1 MLAKLHFGLV
11 IGPEKVQILVHHDNR
26 IVDALQNGIEGTLAP
41 TQDFYHLPAL
51 EQGKAE
57 PQGEQAQKAAQAYG
71 RVKEYYPVTNL
82 LPGYNFTNGRNLA
95 RQNRDRQQQHPD

>member
-41 TQDFYHLPAL
+41 AQDFYHLPAL

-57 PQGEQAQKAAQAYG
+57 PQGEKAQKAAQAYG
-71 RVKEYYPVTNL
+71 RVKVYYPV
-82 LPGYNFTNGRNLA
+82 PSCDFTNGRNLA
-95 RQNRDRQQQHPD
+95 RQNRARQ